1 MIHGK
6 TCNQKS
12 VGSRLRISRRRALPP
27 LQSTIKLPSMKK
39 GSRMAS
45 MTIRNLD
52 DGLKKRLRIRAA
64 AHGRSMEDEARD
76 ILRAALSTGENRP
89 ANLAAAI
96 RSRIVPLGGVE
107 LELPLREAIR
117 DLPDFSG

>member
-1 MIHGK
+1 
-6 TCNQKS
+6 
-12 VGSRLRISRRRALPP
+12 
-27 LQSTIKLPSMKK
+27 
-39 GSRMAS
+39 MAS

-107 LELPLREAIR
+107 LELPPREAIR